1 MFLSD
6 FTESKIELIG
16 HILVIDGKRYLNRG
30 AWLISGIDLK
40 NRVVYKEGS
49 VKSLLFDDE
58 SVSFQAVELIPLFYD
73 KKRGY

>member
-30 AWLISGIDLK
+30 TWLISEIDLK

-49 VKSLLFDDE
+49 KKSLLFDDE
-58 SVSFQAVELIPLFYD
+58 SVSFQEVELMPLFYD
-73 KKRGY
+73 KTRGF